1 MSGTFEWPLNKG
13 LTVINYFSIF
23 VEDDMK
29 QYGVV
34 STSGCGLPAKFII
47 HVSSKHN
54 PYKWR
59 KVIKKAL
66 RKAEKK
72 ALKTLAFPA
81 LGTGN
86 HHGYQIKY
94 RILYYRGFQNCKK

>member
-1 MSGTFEWPLNKG
+1 M
-13 LTVINYFSIF
+13 TVINYFSIF

-34 STSGCGLPAKFII
+34 STSGCGLPVKYII
-47 HVSSKHN
+47 HISSKHN

-86 HHGYQIKY
+86 HHGYQLMY
-94 RILYYRGFQNCKK
+94 RILYYKGFQICKK